1 MSASVDGSA
10 THATTFRTTRR
21 NLEPV
26 LLGTVGVLSL
36 LAVWQLI
43 ARVSSIPRY
52 FFPSPADVVRAGIEL
67 VQKGILPVYIADSL
81 GRYLAGVALGVS
93 IGLILGLGIGMSPR
107 LSRVLQPIL
116 NFFYAIVEVA
126 WIPIFV
132 IWWGYGLKTIVLAL
146 TYVVI
151 FPVLFNTAT
160 AVRSIPRI
168 LINAVSSL
176 GGTRMQVLRQVILPG
191 ALPGIITGIRIGAGF
206 AFRGLIFAEMVAA
219 KTGVGYLILTSAAN
233 HATDRTIVGMIIL
246 GLLWLMIDQLYLR
259 PFEAATIERWGLVHD
274 ATE

>member
-1 MSASVDGSA
+1 MSASVERH
-10 THATTFRTTRR
+10 T
-21 NLEPV
+21 NLEPAA
-26 LLGTVGVLSL
+26 LGTIGILSL
-36 LAVWQLI
+36 LAIWQLI
-43 ARVSSIPRY
+43 ASISSIPRY
-52 FFPSPADVVRAGIEL
+52 FFPSPADVVHAAIDL

-81 GRYLAGVALGVS
+81 GRYLAGVGLGVA
-93 IGLILGLGIGMSPR
+93 IGLILGLSIGMSPKMSR
-107 LSRVLQPIL
+107 LLQPIL
-116 NFFYAIVEVA
+116 NFCYSIVEVA

-146 TYVVI
+146 TYVVA

-160 AVRSIPRI
+160 AVRSTPPI
-168 LINAVSSL
+168 LINAVTSL

-233 HATDRTIVGMIIL
+233 HATDRTIVGMIVI
-246 GLLWLMIDQLYLR
+246 GALWLAIDQLYLR

-274 ATE
+274 AAD